1 MDYKDKI
8 EKSILKDNLLKL
20 NKQQLKQFYSILV
33 HYWVNQNAFISKQNF
48 KNLWCELNCICS
60 EVDDSFPDPYDDYEL
75 IKSFCQAHPFYFIDM
90 LEPEL
95 VIKLFCYYLDDR
107 LDVLNVAVNKLRI
120 EGLWAA
126 YEHSN
131 KALGLTE
138 NIEKLV
144 TQTEEYIKTFS

>member
-1 MDYKDKI
+1 MDYKEKI
-8 EKSILKDNLLKL
+8 EKTILKDNLLKL
-20 NKQQLKQFYSILV
+20 NKQQLKQFYSVLV
-33 HYWVNQNAFISKQNF
+33 HYWINQNAFISKQNF

-60 EVDDSFPDPYDDYEL
+60 EVDDSFPEPYDDHEL

-107 LDVLNVAVNKLRI
+107 LDVLAMMVDKLHI

-144 TQTEEYIKTFS
+144 IETEKHIKSYS

>member
-20 NKQQLKQFYSILV
+20 NKRQLKQFYSILV
-33 HYWVNQNAFISKQNF
+33 HYWVKQNVFISKQNF

-60 EVDDSFPDPYDDYEL
+60 EVDDSFPEPYDDHEL

-90 LEPEL
+90 LEPGL

-107 LDVLNVAVNKLRI
+107 LDVLTVAVDKLRT

-144 TQTEEYIKTFS
+144 IETEKHIKSYS